1 MAKKHLAING
11 FGRIG
16 RSFFRQWLK
25 DPRDIEVVAIND
37 VTDPQTLAHLLAF
50 DSVHGRLEEVNVDG
64 DHLIVGERR
73 IQILS
78 LGKLEELPWAEF
90 NIDYV
95 LESTGKFTKR
105 KDAEIHI
112 KKGAKRV
119 IISAP
124 AEGEDI
130 TICMG
135 INHRLYDPQKHF
147 IISNA
152 SCTTNC
158 LAPMAY
164 VLHQNFRI
172 QYGIMTTIHSY
183 TNDQRLL
190 DLPHKDLRRARAAA
204 LNMIP
209 TTTGAAKA
217 IGLVIPELKGRLHGI
232 SIRVPTPNVSLVDF
246 TFLTEKEISVESI
259 HRVFREAAE
268 NELRGILSYEERPLV
283 SSDFNGDPHSCI
295 FDATGTI
302 VLSPHFAKVMGWYDN
317 ETGFSQRLLELLQ
330 MIASRDKN

>member
-1 MAKKHLAING
+1 
-11 FGRIG
+11 
-16 RSFFRQWLK
+16 
-25 DPRDIEVVAIND
+25 
-37 VTDPQTLAHLLAF
+37 
-50 DSVHGRLEEVNVDG
+50 
-64 DHLIVGERR
+64 
-73 IQILS
+73 
-78 LGKLEELPWAEF
+78 
-90 NIDYV
+90 
-95 LESTGKFTKR
+95 
-105 KDAEIHI
+105 
-112 KKGAKRV
+112 
-119 IISAP
+119 
-124 AEGEDI
+124 
-130 TICMG
+130 MG
-135 INHRLYDPQKHF
+135 INHRFYDPQKHF

-164 VLHQNFRI
+164 VLHQNFHI

-246 TFLTEKEISVESI
+246 TFLTEKEISVDSI
-259 HRVFREAAE
+259 HKVFRESAE

-317 ETGFSQRLLELLQ
+317 ETGFSQRLVELFQ
-330 MIASRDKN
+330 MIASKDKN